1 MKVSPQQQ
9 IYNTIFS
16 SSLGLGYA
24 TFDYLPPKEQKLP
37 FVYVGEQFDQDRR
50 TKTFLFG
57 DVQQTIHIYHDIK
70 GRGELTSMM
79 NELKVEL
86 RKLKRTDNFY
96 VTCKQINAQTLT
108 DTTGNTPL
116 LHGIIEAEFTFN

>member
-24 TFDYLPPKEQKLP
+24 TFDYLPPKEHKLP
-37 FVYVGEQFDQDRR
+37 FVYVDEHFDQDNR
-50 TKTFLFG
+50 TKAFLFG

-70 GRGELTSMM
+70 GRGKLTSKM
-79 NELKVEL
+79 NEQKAEM
-86 RKLKRTDNFY
+86 RKLKRTDTTNI
-96 VTCKQINAQTLT
+96 TSNKQS
-108 DTTGNTPL
+108 
-116 LHGIIEAEFTFN
+116 

>member
-86 RKLKRTDNFY
+86 RKLKRKINFKLHLNKK
-96 VTCKQINAQTLT
+96 TQKRLPTRKA
-108 DTTGNTPL
+108 NTQ
-116 LHGIIEAEFTFN
+116 